1 MKLKKEVLKLKIRYT
16 IKKHN
21 QLSEI
26 NNKDM
31 YLLWK
36 QNKYSS
42 RGIFQGSKKECEEKL
57 REMKGK

>member
-16 IKKHN
+16 IEKHN

-26 NNKDM
+26 NNKEI
-31 YLLWK
+31 YVLWK

-42 RGIFQGSKKECEEKL
+42 RGIFQGTKKECEDKRKEI
-57 REMKGK
+57 KG